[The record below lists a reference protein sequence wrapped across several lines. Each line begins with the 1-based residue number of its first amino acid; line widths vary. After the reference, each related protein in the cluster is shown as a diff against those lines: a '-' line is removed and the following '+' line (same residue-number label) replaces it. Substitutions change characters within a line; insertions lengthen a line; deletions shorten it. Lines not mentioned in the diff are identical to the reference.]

1 MISKLLLFWRGEV
14 HSVPSKLQLSSR
26 TNQQIKEFL
35 KLGKV
40 IQTHYLVLKKLKQG
54 SLEFKANLH
63 YKANPSSRGTGI

>member
-1 MISKLLLFWRGEV
+1 MISKLLFFFFLEV

-40 IQTHYLVLKKLKQG
+40 IQTHYLVLKKLRQG
-54 SLEFKANLH
+54 SLEFKASLH
-63 YKANPSSRGTGI
+63 YKANPNSRVTGL

>member
-1 MISKLLLFWRGEV
+1 MISKLLSFFFFLEV

-40 IQTHYLVLKKLKQG
+40 IQTHYLVLKKQAGK
-54 SLEFKANLH
+54 
-63 YKANPSSRGTGI
+63 P